1 MFGSHTVRIGT
12 ITALF
17 LGSLLYLTLCM
28 DQAVNVYDE
37 GITLF
42 GADRVMHGDVLHRDF
57 YALYGPAQFYIIAGL
72 YKLFGASVLIE
83 RAWTVIVSGVSI
95 VLIFLIV
102 HRFVLRRFAFLAAI
116 AALFVITH
124 LG

>member
-1 MFGSHTVRIGT
+1 
-12 ITALF
+12 
-17 LGSLLYLTLCM
+17 
-28 DQAVNVYDE
+28 
-37 GITLF
+37 
-42 GADRVMHGDVLHRDF
+42 
-57 YALYGPAQFYIIAGL
+57 
-72 YKLFGASVLIE
+72 
-83 RAWTVIVSGVSI
+83 VIVSGVSI